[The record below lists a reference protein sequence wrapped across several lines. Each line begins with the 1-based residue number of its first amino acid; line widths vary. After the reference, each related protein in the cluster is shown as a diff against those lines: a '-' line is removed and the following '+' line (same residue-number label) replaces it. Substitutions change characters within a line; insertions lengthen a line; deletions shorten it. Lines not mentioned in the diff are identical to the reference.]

1 MGTFLVPDF
10 YTSFHC
16 KCGECRHSCCEGW
29 DVGISQNEYFRLI
42 GVDASEDLR
51 ARIQRGFYIPRD
63 ATPDKYA
70 VLNHDWLGRCPMRA
84 EDGLCMLQIELGE
97 NALPEICRIYPRS
110 IRTDLGEATLSNS
123 CERIIEM
130 LIDRQNPIR
139 FAAAELPAD
148 VTGVEKPDRMA
159 LRMQC
164 IGLLQD
170 RSSSFKESFSAIGEL
185 ICRCQPEELPFEE
198 RLDVMCSF
206 LRLYAEIS
214 PSLREYCENALTSFE
229 GISEEVFQQKYRNLC
244 RMFPDFNQTAENLM
258 VNHFFYEKF
267 PYSETRENEAEE
279 FVSLC
284 GLIAFMDII
293 TTGNESDLKGRAEL
307 VDLMSKSF
315 RMIEHT
321 SFHYNAHVLLSEH
334 GYDSPSKA
342 LSLIHICREE

>member
-84 EDGLCMLQIELGE
+84 ENGLCTLQIELGE
-97 NALPEICRIYPRS
+97 DALPEICRIYPRS
-110 IRTDLGEATLSNS
+110 IRPDLGEATLSNS

-130 LIDRQNPIR
+130 LIDRPNPIR

-170 RSSSFKESFSAIGEL
+170 RSSSFKGSFSAIGEL
-185 ICRCQPEELPFEE
+185 ICGLQPEEPPFEE
-198 RLDVMCSF
+198 RLDVMRAF

-214 PSLREYCENALTSFE
+214 PSLREYCENALTAFD
-229 GISEEVFQQKYRNLC
+229 GISWEAFQERYRNLC

-267 PYSETRENEAEE
+267 PYSETRKNEAEE

-293 TTGNESDLKGRAEL
+293 TTGNESVLRGRAEL

-342 LSLIHICREE
+342 LSLIHICQE

>member
-10 YTSFHC
+10 YTSFQC

-29 DVGISQNEYFRLI
+29 DVSISQNEYFRLI
-42 GVDASEDLR
+42 GLETSDDLR
-51 ARIQRGFYIPRD
+51 SRIQRGFYIPRD
-63 ATPDKYA
+63 ASPDRYA

-84 EDGLCMLQIELGE
+84 ENGLCALQLELGE
-97 NALPEICRIYPRS
+97 DCLPHICRLYPRS
-110 IRTDLGEATLSNS
+110 IRKDLGEATLSNS

-130 LIDRQNPIR
+130 LIDRPHPIR
-139 FAAAELPAD
+139 FAAAELSEE
-148 VTGVEKPDRMA
+148 VTGVEKPERMA

-170 RSSSFKESFSAIGEL
+170 RSSSFKGSFSAIGDL
-185 ICRCQPEELPFEE
+185 ICGIHPEEPPFEE
-198 RLDVMCSF
+198 RLDVMRSF

-214 PSLREYCENALTSFE
+214 PSLREYCENALNDFD
-229 GISEEVFQQKYRNLC
+229 GISRESFQQRYLNLC

-267 PYSETRENEAEE
+267 PYSETREDEAEE

-284 GLIAFMDII
+284 GLIAFMDVI
-293 TTGNESDLKGRAEL
+293 TTGNESALKGRAEL

-321 SFHYNAHVLLSEH
+321 SFHYNAHILLSEH
-334 GYDSPSKA
+334 GYDSPSMA
-342 LSLIHICREE
+342 ISLIHLCQE